1 VDLGEGEGRGV
12 PSAVGTR
19 ILDGAI
25 VEDVLVLVEI
35 VLIAATLVEVTG
47 STDDVSILDV
57 VELVVLPP
65 VAVADPTL
73 QPLFLLPW
81 EVRKGKYT

>member
-1 VDLGEGEGRGV
+1 M
-12 PSAVGTR
+12 GTR

-35 VLIAATLVEVTG
+35 VLIAATLVEVVG
-47 STDDVSILDV
+47 STDDVSKLDV

-65 VAVADPTL
+65 VAVADPT
-73 QPLFLLPW
+73 
-81 EVRKGKYT
+81 VSRYASYHGK